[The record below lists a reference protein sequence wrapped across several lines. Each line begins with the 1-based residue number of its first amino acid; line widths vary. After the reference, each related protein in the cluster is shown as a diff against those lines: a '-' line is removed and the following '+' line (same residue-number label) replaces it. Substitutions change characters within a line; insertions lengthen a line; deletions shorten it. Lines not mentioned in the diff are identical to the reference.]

1 MLRLEHRT
9 ASKIIDLHGQTDKIM
24 NGICKKKEE
33 YRMFIDENNEFLEKA
48 EKIEQKLTSYFAG
61 IEKVAFYNQRK
72 VLAAFKKN
80 RVSDF
85 HLNGSTG
92 YGYDDE
98 GRDVLESVYADV
110 FGAESCLVRN
120 QIISGTHA
128 ISISLF
134 GVLRPGDELLYIT
147 GKPYD
152 TLDSIVSG
160 KGKDTGSLHDYG
172 ISYKHIDLNED
183 GSVNFEEVAKNI
195 HSKTKMIGIQRSR
208 GYSDRPSF
216 SVNEIGEMIK
226 KVKGINPNLIV
237 FVDNCYGEFV
247 EQLEP
252 TEVGADLM
260 AGSLIK
266 NPGGG
271 LVRTGGYIAGRAEIV
286 EKCAYRMT
294 SPGLGA
300 EAGASLNILLEMYQG
315 FFLAPHVVSQ
325 AVKGALFTAAL
336 LEDYGLNTTPHYT
349 EKRTDLI
356 QSVSFRNAE
365 QMIAFCRTIQE
376 NSPINSHF
384 APEPSYMPGYTDDVI
399 MAAGTFIQGS
409 SIELTADGPIRPP
422 YTAYVQGGLTYEHVK
437 AAVLSSLGKLVKEK
451 LIDTK

>member
-1 MLRLEHRT
+1 MF
-9 ASKIIDLHGQTDKIM
+9 S
-24 NGICKKKEE
+24 NEE
-33 YRMFIDENNEFLEKA
+33 QNL
-48 EKIEQKLTSYFAG
+48 IEQTER
-61 IEKVAFYNQRK
+61 IEQQLAPFFTTINKIAYVNQKK

-85 HLNGSTG
+85 HLTGSTG

-98 GRDVLESVYADV
+98 GRDVLERVYADA
-110 FGAESCLVRN
+110 FGAESCLVRG

-134 GVLRPGDELLYIT
+134 GILRPGDELLYIT

-160 KGKDTGSLHDYG
+160 NGKDTGSLHDYN
-172 ISYKHIDLNED
+172 ITYKHIDLHAD
-183 GSVNFEEVAKNI
+183 GSVNFEEVEKNI
-195 HSKTKMIGIQRSR
+195 HSKTKMIGIQRSK

-216 SVNEIGEMIK
+216 TIDEIAHMIQRVKAVNPE
-226 KVKGINPNLIV
+226 LIV

-247 EQLEP
+247 EEQEP

-271 LVRTGGYIAGRAEIV
+271 LVRTGGYIAGRADLV
-286 EKCAYRMT
+286 EQCGYRTT
-294 SPGLGA
+294 SPGIGA
-300 EAGASLNILLEMYQG
+300 EAGASLDILLEMYQG

-336 LEDYGLNTTPHYT
+336 LDSYGLETTPHYSD
-349 EKRTDLI
+349 KRTDLI
-356 QSVSFRNAE
+356 QSVSFSNAE
-365 QMIAFCRTIQE
+365 QMIAFCQTIQE
-376 NSPINSHF
+376 NSPINAHY

-437 AAVLSSLGKLVKEK
+437 AAVLASLEKLIAEK
-451 LIDTK
+451 LIDIQ